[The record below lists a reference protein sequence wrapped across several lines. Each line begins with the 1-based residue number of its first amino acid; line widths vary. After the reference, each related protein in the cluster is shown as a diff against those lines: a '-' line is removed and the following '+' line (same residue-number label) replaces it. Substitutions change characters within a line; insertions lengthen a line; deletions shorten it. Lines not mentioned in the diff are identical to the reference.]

1 MKSYKPDSPAFSGT
15 IQIVETTDPAHADN
29 INAATKQLHDN
40 TICLVTSLTDTDAIT
55 KAFESVFSYIGGGGE
70 SEQAMDKQDIL
81 NAISTEWSGESSE
94 NPNALS
100 ASDITEAISTEWDG
114 ESSENPNALSASEI
128 YQAIENAEKA

>member
-55 KAFESVFSYIGGGGE
+55 KAFESVFSHISGSGGE
-70 SEQAMDKQDIL
+70 
-81 NAISTEWSGESSE
+81 TETGNGRTGHSNSYQCRM
-94 NPNALS
+94 
-100 ASDITEAISTEWDG
+100 EWR
-114 ESSENPNALSASEI
+114 
-128 YQAIENAEKA
+128 K